1 VKSRWPFVAIAV
13 ISAALLAISVWVGN
27 WWSVGGLEIGPF
39 GAHECFSGDCRPTTI
54 SGAPELWQRCG
65 TAVWAGGIMSMILLL
80 AIAAAIAAKRL
91 PKMLAKSSLT
101 AIVTTG
107 LAGAYFIAKLPAP
120 TGMQVGQAIYLF
132 VAGVILAFVTPIWV
146 LRQR

>member
-1 VKSRWPFVAIAV
+1 MKSRWPFVAIAV

-27 WWSVGGLEIGPF
+27 WWTVGGLEIGPF
-39 GAHECFSGDCRPTTI
+39 GAHQCFNGDCRPTTI

-65 TAVWAGGIMSMILLL
+65 TALWAGGLLSMIFLL
-80 AIAAAIAAKRL
+80 AVAAALASKRM
-91 PKMLAKSSLT
+91 PKTLAKSSLT
-101 AIVTTG
+101 AIATTA

-120 TGMQVGQAIYLF
+120 TGMTVGQGVYLF
-132 VAGVILAFVTPIWV
+132 GVAIVLAFVTPIWV

>member
-132 VAGVILAFVTPIWV
+132 VAGVVLAFVTPIWV

>member
-1 VKSRWPFVAIAV
+1 MKSRWPFVAIAV

-80 AIAAAIAAKRL
+80 AIAAAIAAKRM

-107 LAGAYFIAKLPAP
+107 LVGAYFIAKLPAP
-120 TGMQVGQAIYLF
+120 TGMQVGQAVYLF
-132 VAGVILAFVTPIWV
+132 VVAVVLAFVTPIWV